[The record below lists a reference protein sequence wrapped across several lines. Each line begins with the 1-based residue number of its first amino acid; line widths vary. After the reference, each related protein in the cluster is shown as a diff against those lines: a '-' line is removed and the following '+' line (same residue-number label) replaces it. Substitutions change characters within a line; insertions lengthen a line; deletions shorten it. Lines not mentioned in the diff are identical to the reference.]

1 MGQAYLAAGGRI
13 AHTRR
18 MFADLL
24 AANATYAENFAFG
37 HLRAEPLRQ
46 LTVVT
51 CMDARID
58 ALAALGL
65 REGDAHILR
74 NAGGRVS
81 DDVLRSLLVST
92 HVLGVR
98 NVVVMHH
105 TDCGMA
111 KLDRNEVRQLL
122 ADVAEEDWQSL
133 DLLTIE
139 DREQALREDVERV
152 RTSALLPDVAVVGCV
167 YDVAAGRV
175 HEVVREAPDAAA
187 SQA

>member
-1 MGQAYLAAGGRI
+1 
-13 AHTRR
+13 
-18 MFADLL
+18 MFNNLIQ
-24 AANATYAENFAFG
+24 ANAAYAEDFAYG
-37 HLRAEPLRQ
+37 DLRPEPLRH

-58 ALAALGL
+58 ALAAFGL

-111 KLDRNEVRQLL
+111 KLDRHQVRQLL
-122 ADVAEEDWQSL
+122 PDVSEEDWQGL

-139 DREQALREDVERV
+139 DHEQALRDDVERV
-152 RTSALLPDVAVVGCV
+152 RTSTLLPEIAVVGWI
-167 YDVAAGRV
+167 YDVGTGRIR
-175 HEVVREAPDAAA
+175 EVVGDSGA
-187 SQA
+187 